1 MFERIPEKEIM
12 DDKEQAEAYSNAD
25 FSEPHNLFID
35 LASKLVESQSYKTVL
50 DIGIGDGDIAI
61 RLIKKFP
68 AMNVTGFDGSL
79 AMLGYA
85 KEKIQASGLSERIFC
100 HHDLIEN
107 KPFAKKKF
115 DLVIS
120 NSVLHHVKS
129 PNLFWLLVKGRMNE
143 NGKFFIMDLLRP
155 ESIEGAQNLVNKYA
169 NNETEQLKKDFYN
182 SLLAAYTSNE
192 IKDQLKENN
201 LVGCNVEQ
209 ITDRHF
215 VVFGGMFA

>member
-12 DDKEQAEAYSNAD
+12 DDKEQAEAYSSAD
-25 FSEPHNLFID
+25 FSEPHNRFVD
-35 LASKLVESQSYKTVL
+35 LASKLVESKSHKSIL
-50 DIGIGDGDIAI
+50 DIGIGDADIAI

-79 AMLGYA
+79 AMLRHS
-85 KEKIQASGLSERIFC
+85 KKKIESSGFSDKIFC
-100 HHDLIEN
+100 HHYLIEN

-115 DLVIS
+115 DLIIS
-120 NSVLHHVKS
+120 NSVLHHVKY
-129 PNLFWLLVKGRMNE
+129 PNLFWLLVKDRISQ

-155 ESIEGAQNLVNKYA
+155 KSIEDAERLVNKHA
-169 NNETEQLKKDFYN
+169 NDEPAQLKKDFFN
-182 SLLAAYTSNE
+182 SLLAAYTLNE

-201 LVGCNVEQ
+201 LTECNVEQ

-215 VVFGGMFA
+215 VVFGSMFA